1 MRIVLHTPRWGFEE
15 SAAQDGYESPFRE
28 DMPDVIVVE
37 TRTTCEGNV
46 GLPLSPFPTHSMEVW
61 MDMEVSFTDM
71 HGRSLFKAE
80 FPHELCLNF
89 TWDELTHY
97 EKQVDTNNDD
107 ETAYFSPTEPDGRM
121 ESTASGDVAC
131 VVWVFDAHY
140 YLKDSSSFS
149 CDGFYIGGLMDRE
162 QYRQF
167 AAGIQEEVGQAWQA
181 LFEKHTKRTAA

>member
-15 SAAQDGYESPFRE
+15 SAALDGYESPFRE

-37 TRTTCEGNV
+37 TRTACEGLDGNPSNI
-46 GLPLSPFPTHSMEVW
+46 LPKDSIVW
-61 MDMEVSFTDM
+61 MDTEVSFTDV

-89 TWDELTHY
+89 TWDELTIY
-97 EKQVDTNNDD
+97 EEQVAAKKDN
-107 ETAYFSPTEPDGRM
+107 EPAYFSPTEPYGRM

-131 VVWVFDAHY
+131 VAWAFDAHY

-167 AAGIQEEVGQAWQA
+167 VAGLQEEVGQAWQD
-181 LFEKHTKRTAA
+181 LFEKHTKRTTE